1 MDKTLIFCWC
11 LLGAGVACFLVCVGI
26 GIVLAVTHYMA
37 APPEGH
43 DIPDVVHG
51 HGCDFYPE
59 VEDVDLE
66 AGTNIDL
73 PDVLPAH
80 GTAVDDDTGEW
91 LALNQGRVEL
101 PENDKE

>member
-1 MDKTLIFCWC
+1 MDETLIFCWC

-26 GIVLAVTHYMA
+26 GLVLTVTHYMA

-51 HGCDFYPE
+51 HGYDFYPE
-59 VEDVDLE
+59 VEDVNLE
-66 AGTNIDL
+66 AGTDIDL
-73 PDVLPAH
+73 PDVETLH

-91 LALNQGRVEL
+91 LAQNQGHVET
-101 PENDKE
+101 PNEE